1 VLTTVEEFQFLF
13 LFKKNVWHI
22 RKKIFYLIHN
32 MRFTDDSTPNHE
44 HKPVEHKK
52 INLNEKQIKNTYVG
66 YPTEILGTTRN
77 HEKIICTPNQH
88 EKV

>member
-1 VLTTVEEFQFLF
+1 
-13 LFKKNVWHI
+13 
-22 RKKIFYLIHN
+22 

-44 HKPVEHKK
+44 QKPEHKK

-66 YPTEILGTTRN
+66 YPTEILGTNRN
-77 HEKIICTPNQH
+77 HEKMICTPNQH